1 MGNPDRIRIWTNL
14 WQWIVLIFSLKWW
27 FTAGDFIMD
36 RIKGS
41 HNAGDFKFRRDMII
55 IWLMLWACII
65 TILPDSYE
73 FLPLMAVLWGSVVFS
88 NS

>member
-36 RIKGS
+36 RVNGS
-41 HNAGDFKFRRDMII
+41 NNAGDFKFRRDMVI
-55 IWLMLWACII
+55 IWLMLWVAII
-65 TILPDSYE
+65 VISPDRYE
-73 FLPLMAVLWGSVVFS
+73 FFPFMAVLWGSVVFS